1 MRRKINNKPS
11 CAFCHFTRALAFSGI
26 GAAVCGLT
34 AKWLGADQQTIIIS
48 AMMGSIGL
56 VGWVTRK
63 RKRKRKR

>member
-1 MRRKINNKPS
+1 MKKKKS
-11 CAFCHFTRALAFSGI
+11 SAGCKFCHFTRALAFSGI
-26 GAAVCGLT
+26 GAAAFGLG

-63 RKRKRKR
+63 RHK